1 MYFQLTFFSQKF
13 VKALY
18 SWLRGEL
25 NMRSCGCKSG
35 MLSTELRDILQNLIY
50 NIGTY
55 STPKS
60 QYIHSGEGREVRK
73 SQ

>member
-1 MYFQLTFFSQKF
+1 MTFPITFVDFWSVQL
-13 VKALY
+13 
-18 SWLRGEL
+18 LREF

-60 QYIHSGEGREVRK
+60 QYIRGGEGREVRK